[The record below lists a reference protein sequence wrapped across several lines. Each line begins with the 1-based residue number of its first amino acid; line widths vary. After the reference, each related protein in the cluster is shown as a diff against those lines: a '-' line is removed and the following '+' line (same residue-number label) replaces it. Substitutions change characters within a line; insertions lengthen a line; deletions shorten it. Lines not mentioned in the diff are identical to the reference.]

1 MKESTVFE
9 AYDGKV
15 FHTKELCMMHELSL
29 SDIYNFIKNIKFF
42 YADGTLKELPSVEEF
57 YTQKTFFSD
66 VIYIVLPNDDYDY
79 LNSLRNTFN
88 NIGEEAKV
96 SLQQLLISTK
106 ETEIMVD
113 INQLMMKFQKSLK
126 RATSFLP
133 CWDGHKVYRS
143 CFFS

>member
-96 SLQQLLISTK
+96 SLVPTTFNLYKRDRDYGGYKPIDDEIS
-106 ETEIMVD
+106 EIF
-113 INQLMMKFQKSLK
+113 KKSN
-126 RATSFLP
+126 
-133 CWDGHKVYRS
+133 
-143 CFFS
+143 FFSTMLGWS

>member
-29 SDIYNFIKNIKFF
+29 SDVYNFIKNIKFF
-42 YADGTLKELPSVEEF
+42 YADGALKELPSMEEF

-66 VIYIVLPNDDYDY
+66 VMYIVLPNDDYDY
-79 LNSLRNTFN
+79 LNSLRNTFY

-96 SLQQLLISTK
+96 SLVPTTFNLYKRDRDYGGYKPIDDEIS
-106 ETEIMVD
+106 EIF
-113 INQLMMKFQKSLK
+113 KKSN
-126 RATSFLP
+126 
-133 CWDGHKVYRS
+133 
-143 CFFS
+143 FFSTMLGWS